1 MERWYSVHMEQLSQF
16 FISLN
21 DHINDFVWG
30 PFMLVLLLGTGIYL
44 TMRTRFFQLSKFGRM
59 LKCTLGSLFSGKKK
73 TNGKQKISPF
83 QAMSTALAGTIG
95 VGNIVGIATA
105 ITMGGPGAVFWMWIS
120 AFFGMMTKYAEV
132 ALAVRFRGTRE
143 NGQHYGG
150 PMLYI
155 EKGLHMKWLA
165 CIFSILCAFASFGIG
180 NMTQSNAISGALASS
195 FQVPP
200 WLSGIVVAVII
211 AAVILGGVKR
221 ITKVT
226 STLVPIMSIFY
237 ILGALVV
244 LIINGSEIPHAFALI
259 FQGAFRPEA
268 AAGGVIGFTIAQAMR
283 FGFARGVFTNEAG
296 LGSAPIAHAVADT
309 DNPVEQGL
317 WGMFEVFVDT
327 IVVCTMTALV
337 LLSSGLWNSGV
348 SDTSMAAAAFAQA
361 FGTYG
366 GYFISIA
373 TTLFAISTLL
383 GWSMYGENSIQYLS
397 KNRPLPVL
405 IYRTVFIFLIVVGAT
420 IKIELAWEISDTL
433 NGLMAIPNLIGLVG
447 LSGIVIKMTKD
458 YIKDPSSVLMKD

>member
-1 MERWYSVHMEQLSQF
+1 MTNMLTA
-16 FISLN
+16 LN

-30 PFMLVLLLGTGIYL
+30 PFMLILLLGTGIYL
-44 TMRTRFFQLSKFGRM
+44 TVRTKFFQLSKFGRM

-73 TNGKQKISPF
+73 AGKISPF

-105 ITMGGPGAVFWMWIS
+105 ITMGGPGAVFWMWVS

-132 ALAVRFRGTRE
+132 ALAVRFRGTYE

-165 CIFSILCAFASFGIG
+165 YIFSVLCALASFGIG
-180 NMTQSNAISGALASS
+180 NMTQSNAISGALSSS
-195 FQVPP
+195 FQIPP
-200 WLSGIVVAVII
+200 WISGIVVAVVI

-237 ILGALVV
+237 IVGALIV
-244 LIINGSEIPHAFALI
+244 LIINHAQIPAAFALI

-268 AAGGVIGFTIAQAMR
+268 AAGGVIGFTVAQAMR

-348 SDTSMAAAAFAQA
+348 PDTAMAAAAFAQA

-366 GYFISIA
+366 GYFIAIA

-383 GWSMYGENSIQYLS
+383 GWSMYGEHSVKYLC

-405 IYRTVFIFLIVVGAT
+405 VYRSLFIFLIVVGAT
-420 IKIELAWEISDTL
+420 IKIELAWDISDTL

-447 LSGIVIKMTKD
+447 LSGLVIKMTKD
-458 YIKDPSSVLMKD
+458 YVRDPASVLMRDAEVNAPLQKSGRR